1 MSEKCPDCRMDHESL
16 ASEHSH
22 ERLFIHLVLKAI
34 EMNAAFKQGVKAGL
48 VPEVTVEE
56 SLAIVFAHIGRLVH
70 ANTPDAKF
78 PLRWLINKC
87 LDKCERNV
95 DKIKTAVSMN

>member
-1 MSEKCPDCRMDHESL
+1 MSEKCPDCGMDHESL
-16 ASEHSH
+16 PFELSREQ
-22 ERLFIHLVLKAI
+22 LFIHLVLKAI
-34 EMNAAFKQGVKAGL
+34 EMDAAFKRAVKAGL

-56 SLAIVFAHIGRLVH
+56 SLAIVFAHIGRLV
-70 ANTPDAKF
+70 NISDAKF